1 MSDSLSVP
9 PASAP
14 SRPLE
19 GVRVLD
25 LTSVLMGPV
34 ATLALADYGADVIK
48 VEPPGG
54 DIMRHGGYM
63 RHEGM
68 GSVYLHANRNKRSI
82 VINLKAPEGREALL
96 ALARSADLLVHNVRP
111 EAMKRLG
118 LDYADLAAVNPRII
132 YLALVGFDQRGPYA
146 SLPAYD
152 DIIQGAS
159 GLASLHAKASGGPP
173 AYVPLVIV
181 DRVCGIQAA
190 QTALAALFMRE
201 RTSRGQYIEVP
212 MFETMVQLV
221 LGDHFGGETFDPPA
235 GPMGYQ
241 RLLTPHRR
249 PFRTQDGYIAL
260 LVYTDAH
267 WRQFFDAIGQPET
280 LQDPRFSSAAARA
293 RHYDTLYAIL
303 AEVVAQRTSAEW
315 VSLMR
320 ERDIPCMPIR
330 DFADLVDDE
339 HLQAIGFFQ
348 TVDHPS
354 EGKVRAMRVAAR
366 WSDADLSMQRHAP
379 RAGEQSV
386 ELLREAGYGESAI
399 DRLLASG
406 VVIQAEAG
414 EDPPAGR
421 G

>member
-1 MSDSLSVP
+1 MSDSRPSP
-9 PASAP
+9 PAPGP

-34 ATLALADYGADVIK
+34 ATLALADLGADVIK

-63 RHEGM
+63 KHEGM
-68 GSVYLHANRNKRSI
+68 GSVFLHANRNKRSI
-82 VINLKAPEGREALL
+82 VINLKVPEGREALL
-96 ALARSADLLVHNVRP
+96 ALARAADVLIHNVRP
-111 EAMKRLG
+111 DAMKRLG
-118 LDYADLAAVNPRII
+118 LDYPDLAAVNPRII

-152 DIIQGAS
+152 DVIQGAS
-159 GLASLHAKASGGPP
+159 GLASLHATASGGAP

-181 DRVCGIQAA
+181 DRLCGIQAA

-201 RTSRGQYIEVP
+201 RTSRGQYIELP

-221 LGDHFGGETFDPPA
+221 LADHLGGETFDPPA
-235 GPMGYQ
+235 GPMGYP

-249 PFRTQDGYIAL
+249 PFRTRDGYIAL

-280 LQDPRFSSAAARA
+280 LQDPRFATASARS
-293 RHYDTLYAIL
+293 RHYDSLYAIL
-303 AEVVAQRTSAEW
+303 SDVVAQRTTAEW
-315 VSLMR
+315 VGTMR
-320 ERDIPCMPIR
+320 ERDIPCMPVQ
-330 DFADLVDDE
+330 DFTGLKDDA

-348 TVDHPS
+348 AVDHPS
-354 EGKVRAMRVAAR
+354 EGKLRAMRVVAR
-366 WSDADLSMQRHAP
+366 WSDADLSTRRHAP
-379 RAGEQSV
+379 RAGEQSI
-386 ELLREAGYGESAI
+386 ELLREAGY
-399 DRLLASG
+399 DDASIEHLIAEG
-406 VVIQAEAG
+406 VIIQATGDER
-414 EDPPAGR
+414 PPAGS
-421 G
+421 